1 MAARAENAPLLGD
14 GGHIN
19 VFESAS
25 TDDKTLPDEI
35 RVGFIKKTYGLLCYM
50 LVITFGIATPFIFNT
65 RADVTAFMVAH
76 PWIPIVTGVTFL
88 GLYLLNF
95 CVMISMFCTSEL
107 QQGYLRM
114 FKTFPQNIVFM
125 TVVAT
130 CFGVLMG
137 FICLQYT
144 AQSVLLVF
152 ALCALIV
159 AGLTVYAV
167 RTNADFTGMG
177 AYIFVAVLALMFTG
191 LISSFF
197 VSDTKGYRTFDRIM
211 GGIGSMIFGF
221 IIVYDTQLIFGNS
234 KFTGGERQM
243 QFTIDMYAFAA
254 YHLYLDF
261 INFII
266 YMLRFLGERR

>member
-1 MAARAENAPLLGD
+1 MTARENAPLLGE
-14 GGHIN
+14 GGN
-19 VFESAS
+19 VQVFESAS

-35 RVGFIKKTYGLLCYM
+35 RVGFIMKTYGLLTYM
-50 LVITFGIATPFIFNT
+50 LVITFSITTPFIFNS
-65 RADVTAFMVAH
+65 RKDVAAFMSAH

-88 GLYLLNF
+88 ALYMLNF
-95 CVMISMFCTSEL
+95 CVMISAMCSGEL
-107 QQGYLRM
+107 VQAYLRM
-114 FKTFPQNIVFM
+114 FKTFPQNICFI
-125 TVVAT
+125 TVVAS

-137 FICLQYT
+137 GICLQYT

-152 ALCALIV
+152 ALCACIV
-159 AGLTVYAV
+159 VGLTVYAV
-167 RTNADFTGMG
+167 KTKADFTGMG
-177 AYIFVAVLALMFTG
+177 AYIFVAVLGLIFTG
-191 LISSFF
+191 IICSFF
-197 VSDTKGYRTFDRIM
+197 PMVPGGMMDRAI

>member
-35 RVGFIKKTYGLLCYM
+35 RVGFIKKTYGLLTYM
-50 LVITFGIATPFIFNT
+50 LVITFAIATPFIFNT
-65 RADVTAFMVAH
+65 RADVTAYMVAH

-95 CVMISMFCTSEL
+95 CVMISMFCSGEL
-107 QQGYLRM
+107 QQSYLRM

-125 TVVAT
+125 TVVSS

-152 ALCALIV
+152 ALCACII

-167 RTNADFTGMG
+167 KTKADFTGMG
-177 AYIFVAVLALMFTG
+177 PYIFVAVLGLMFTG
-191 LISSFF
+191 LICSFF
-197 VSDTKGYRTFDRIM
+197 VSDTQGFRTFDRIM

-234 KFTGGERQM
+234 KFTGGERGM

-261 INFII
+261 INFLI
-266 YMLRFLGERR
+266 YM